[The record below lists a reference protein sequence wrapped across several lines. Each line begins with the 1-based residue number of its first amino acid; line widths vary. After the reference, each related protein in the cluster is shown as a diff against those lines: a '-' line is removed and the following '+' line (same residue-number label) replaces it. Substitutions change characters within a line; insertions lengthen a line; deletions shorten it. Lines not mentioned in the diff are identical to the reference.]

1 MATSSESPVTRTV
14 VLLRPSERKRLHKLA
29 AAERVSA
36 GEILRR
42 SLHSYENEVSPS
54 EQRTLTGLLQD
65 MNTALD
71 GALVSIRSA
80 RSEIRENLDKIAK
93 LQASRA

>member
-1 MATSSESPVTRTV
+1 MATSSESPVTRAV
-14 VLLRPSERKRLHKLA
+14 VLLRPSEHKRLHKLA
-29 AAERVSA
+29 AAAHVSA

-42 SLHSYENEVSPS
+42 SLHSYETDVSPS
-54 EQRTLTGLLQD
+54 EQQTLAGLLQD

-71 GALVSIRSA
+71 DALVSIRSA
-80 RSEIRENLDKIAK
+80 RSEVRDNLDKIAK